1 MAAWLEGG
9 LWVAAAVLLGTA
21 LWMKGDALFYQRNA
35 ERQLDATLR
44 AAAEP
49 DADAPAPTVVRTRLA
64 PGTPLARLSV
74 PRLAV
79 SVVVAEG
86 TDELVLQRALGHL
99 PESARPGE
107 DGNIALAGHRDT
119 FFRFLEQVPV
129 GEEFVL
135 ESTAGRESYR
145 VEWAVV
151 VQPEQVDLV
160 RDAGYPALTL
170 VTCYP
175 FRYVGSAPYRYV
187 IRARRVD
194 APSGLGTRH
203 YETG

>member
-1 MAAWLEGG
+1 
-9 LWVAAAVLLGTA
+9 
-21 LWMKGDALFYQRNA
+21 
-35 ERQLDATLR
+35 
-44 AAAEP
+44 
-49 DADAPAPTVVRTRLA
+49 
-64 PGTPLARLSV
+64 
-74 PRLAV
+74 
-79 SVVVAEG
+79 
-86 TDELVLQRALGHL
+86 LGHL

-135 ESTAGRESYR
+135 ESAAGRESYR

-151 VQPEQVDLV
+151 VEPEQVELV

-175 FRYVGSAPYRYV
+175 FRYVGRAPYRYV

-194 APSGLGTRH
+194 APSELGNRH